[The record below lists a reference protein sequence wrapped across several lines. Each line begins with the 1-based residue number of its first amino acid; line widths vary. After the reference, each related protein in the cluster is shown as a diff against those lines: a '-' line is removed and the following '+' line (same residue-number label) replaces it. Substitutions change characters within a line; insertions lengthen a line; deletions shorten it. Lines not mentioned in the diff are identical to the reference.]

1 MFELFPTERQ
11 SSNLINFEKKKKN
24 FKADLF
30 FHALRQNLVK
40 IEKPKFN
47 EKVGFMGF
55 LLAKKIFWI
64 NAYHTAL
71 MQFNSLQ

>member
-1 MFELFPTERQ
+1 M
-11 SSNLINFEKKKKN
+11 
-24 FKADLF
+24 
-30 FHALRQNLVK
+30 K

-55 LLAKKIFWI
+55 VLAKKIFWI

-71 MQFNSLQ
+71 MQFNSWNHIIFICIFLLPLQMFFLKTITKILDVSAGPILELY